1 MTRPAAQDAPWIV
14 HTHKD
19 GGNWTVTIRS
29 DPGPDARQ
37 RYHGLALATVNL
49 HVQVRHYEHL
59 AGLLAAAPGMRDA
72 LLMAMAVLDHVTLDA
87 LPSSQAMEIIGT
99 IAAISRALAAIENP
113 EAVETSS

>member
-1 MTRPAAQDAPWIV
+1 
-14 HTHKD
+14 
-19 GGNWTVTIRS
+19 
-29 DPGPDARQ
+29 
-37 RYHGLALATVNL
+37 
-49 HVQVRHYEHL
+49 
-59 AGLLAAAPGMRDA
+59 MRDA